1 LYPTGISKQ
10 VLKRDNAAK
19 KDGLMSNPLFSSL
32 SECFGDLPDPRVE
45 GRCDHKLLDI
55 ILIAVCGVLCGA
67 DSWVGIETVGKAKE
81 SWFREFLELEHGIP
95 SHDTFGYVFSKLDA
109 QVFQSRFV
117 RWVETVFRV
126 TKGQVIAI
134 DGKTA
139 RGSHDKAI
147 GKEAI
152 HLVSA
157 WATSNGI
164 VLGQR
169 KVDDKS
175 NEITA
180 IPELL
185 RLLNVSGCIVT
196 IDAMG
201 CQTKIAQTIRNE
213 KADYLLRVKDNH
225 SSLKQDLVDWFA
237 YGDSQQFT
245 GMEMEFHQTTHKTS
259 GRIEIRQCWVV
270 RDPLAFEHIHH
281 YEGWADLHSIIR
293 IQRERREGQ
302 QVAHDTAYYISSLTT
317 AAAAILEAT
326 QHHWAIENSFHWV
339 LDVTFG
345 EDLSRIRTGES
356 AENMAVLRTVALNLL
371 KRVIS
376 KSSLKQK
383 RFRAAMDNDFLFHLL
398 TQV

>member
-1 LYPTGISKQ
+1 
-10 VLKRDNAAK
+10 
-19 KDGLMSNPLFSSL
+19 MSNNLQTSL
-32 SECFGDLPDPRVE
+32 ADCFGDLPDPRVE

-55 ILIAVCGVLCGA
+55 IVIAICGVLCGA

-81 SWFREFLELEHGIP
+81 SWFRQFLELEHGIP
-95 SHDTFGYVFSKLDA
+95 SHDTFGYVFAKIDHDA
-109 QVFQSRFV
+109 FQTQFV
-117 RWVETVFRV
+117 RWVESVFRV
-126 TKGQVIAI
+126 TRGQVVAI

-139 RGSHDKAI
+139 RGSHDKTN
-147 GKEAI
+147 GKAAI

-157 WATSNGI
+157 WASANGI
-164 VLGQR
+164 ALGQR
-169 KVDDKS
+169 KVDAKT

-185 RLLNVSGCIVT
+185 RLLDVSGCIVT
-196 IDAMG
+196 IDALG
-201 CQTKIAQTIRNE
+201 CQTKIAQTIRAE
-213 KADYLLRVKDNH
+213 KADYILRVKDNQ
-225 SSLKQDLVDWFA
+225 STLKQDLVDWFA
-237 YGDSQQFT
+237 YGERQQFA
-245 GMEMEFHQTTHKTS
+245 GMDMDFHQTTHKTS

-270 RDPLAFEHIHH
+270 RDPVAFEHIRH
-281 YEGWADLHSIIR
+281 YDGWVDLNSIIR
-293 IQRERREGQ
+293 VQRERRVGEQ
-302 QVAHDTAYYISSLTT
+302 ISQETAYYISSLTT
-317 AAAAILEAT
+317 SAAAILDAT

-356 AENMAVLRTVALNLL
+356 AENMAVLRTIALNLL
-371 KRVIS
+371 KQDTS

>member
-1 LYPTGISKQ
+1 
-10 VLKRDNAAK
+10 
-19 KDGLMSNPLFSSL
+19 MSNNLPTSL
-32 SECFGDLPDPRVE
+32 EECFGDLPDPRVA
-45 GRCDHKLLDI
+45 GRCEHKLLDI
-55 ILIAVCGVLCGA
+55 IIIAVCGVLCGA
-67 DSWVGIETVGKAKE
+67 DSWVGIETVGRAKE

-95 SHDTFGYVFSKLDA
+95 SHDTFGYVFAKMDA
-109 QVFQSRFV
+109 EAFQSRFM

-126 TKGQVIAI
+126 TKGQVVAI

-139 RGSHDKAI
+139 RGSHEKAI

-152 HLVSA
+152 HVVSA
-157 WATSNGI
+157 WASSNGI

-169 KVDDKS
+169 KVADKS

-201 CQTKIAQTIRNE
+201 CQTKIAQTIRDE
-213 KADYLLRVKDNH
+213 KADYLLRVKDNQ
-225 SSLKQDLVDWFA
+225 STLKQDLVDWFA
-237 YGDSQQFT
+237 FGDSQQFA
-245 GMEMEFHQTTHKTS
+245 GMDMEFHQTTHKTS
-259 GRIEIRQCWVV
+259 GRIEIRRCWVV
-270 RDPLAFEHIHH
+270 RDPMAFEHIRH
-281 YEGWADLHSIIR
+281 YDGWADLHSIIR
-293 IQRERREGQ
+293 IQRERRDGGS
-302 QVAHDTAYYISSLTT
+302 VSHDTAYYISSLATS
-317 AAAAILEAT
+317 AALILEAT

-371 KRVIS
+371 KQDTS

-383 RFRAAMDNDFLFHLL
+383 RFRAAMDNNFLFRLL
-398 TQV
+398 TLV

>member
-1 LYPTGISKQ
+1 
-10 VLKRDNAAK
+10 
-19 KDGLMSNPLFSSL
+19 MSTNVTKSL
-32 SECFGDLPDPRVE
+32 VDCFGDLPDPRVE

-55 ILIAVCGVLCGA
+55 IIIAVCGVLCGA

-81 SWFREFLELEHGIP
+81 AWFREFLELEHGIP
-95 SHDTFGYVFSKLDA
+95 SHDTFGYVFSKIDHEA
-109 QVFQSRFV
+109 FQSRFV
-117 RWVETVFRV
+117 RWVEAIFRV
-126 TKGQVIAI
+126 TQGQVVAI
-134 DGKTA
+134 DGKTV
-139 RGSHDKAI
+139 RGSHDKAS
-147 GKEAI
+147 GKAAI

-157 WATSNGI
+157 WASENGI

-169 KVDDKS
+169 KVADKS

-201 CQTKIAQTIRNE
+201 CQTKIAQTIRDE
-213 KADYLLRVKDNH
+213 KADYILRVKDNH

-237 YGDSQQFT
+237 YGDSQGFV
-245 GMEMEFHQTTHKTS
+245 GMGMDFHQTSHKTS
-259 GRIEIRQCWVV
+259 GRIEIRRCWVV
-270 RDPLAFEHIHH
+270 RDAVAFEHIRH
-281 YEGWADLHSIIR
+281 YDGWADLNSIIR
-293 IQRERREGQ
+293 IQRERRDGT
-302 QVAHDTAYYISSLTT
+302 QVSHDTAYYISSLTT
-317 AAAAILEAT
+317 SAAAILVAT

-339 LDVTFG
+339 LDVTFS

-371 KRVIS
+371 KHDPS

-383 RFRAAMDNDFLFHLL
+383 RFRAAMDNDFLFRLL
-398 TQV
+398 THV

>member
-1 LYPTGISKQ
+1 
-10 VLKRDNAAK
+10 
-19 KDGLMSNPLFSSL
+19 MSNVLQSSL
-32 SECFGDLPDPRVE
+32 EDCFGDLPDPRVV
-45 GRCDHKLLDI
+45 GRCDHKLLDLI
-55 ILIAVCGVLCGA
+55 IIAICGVVCGA

-81 SWFREFLELEHGIP
+81 SWFRQFLDLEHGIP
-95 SHDTFGYVFSKLDA
+95 AHDTFGYVFARIDHEA
-109 QVFQSRFV
+109 FQTCFM
-117 RWVETVFRV
+117 RWVERVFQV
-126 TKGQVIAI
+126 TKGQVVAI

-147 GKEAI
+147 GKDAI
-152 HLVSA
+152 HLVNA
-157 WATSNGI
+157 WASANGI

-169 KVDDKS
+169 KVDSQS

-185 RLLNVSGCIVT
+185 RLLDVSSCIVT

-201 CQTKIAQTIRNE
+201 CQTKIAQTIRDE
-213 KADYLLRVKDNH
+213 KAEYILRVKDNQ
-225 SSLKQDLVDWFA
+225 STLKQDLVDWFA
-237 YGDSQQFT
+237 YGDSQQFV
-245 GMEMEFHQTTHKTS
+245 GMDMDFHQTTHKTS

-270 RDPLAFEHIHH
+270 RDPVAFEHIRH
-281 YEGWADLHSIIR
+281 YEGWADLNSIIR
-293 IQRERREGQ
+293 VQRQRQDGQ
-302 QVAHDTAYYISSLTT
+302 HRSQDTAYYISSLTSS
-317 AAAAILEAT
+317 AATILVAT

-356 AENMAVLRTVALNLL
+356 AENMAVLRTIALNLL
-371 KRVIS
+371 KQDTS
-376 KSSLKQK
+376 KSSLRQK